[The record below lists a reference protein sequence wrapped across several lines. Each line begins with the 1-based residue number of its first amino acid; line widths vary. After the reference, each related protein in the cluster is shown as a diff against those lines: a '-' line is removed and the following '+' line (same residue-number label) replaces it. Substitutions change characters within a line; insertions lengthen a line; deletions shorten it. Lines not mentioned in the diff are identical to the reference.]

1 MNLYET
7 LTNQCR
13 KEIVDFT
20 QKVNLAF
27 LAPDSYMEDLT
38 ALVDSVVMDWMLDNG
53 YTIDEYFRIDTARLI
68 EDYFLSDQHQIDQ
81 ES

>member
-13 KEIVDFT
+13 KKIVDFT

>member
-20 QKVNLAF
+20 QKVNIAF
-27 LAPDSYMEDLT
+27 LAPDSYMEDLK

-53 YTIDEYFRIDTARLI
+53 YTIDEYLRIDTARLI

>member
-27 LAPDSYMEDLT
+27 LAPDSYMEDLK

-53 YTIDEYFRIDTARLI
+53 YTIDDYLRVDTARLI
-68 EDYFLSDQHQIDQ
+68 EDYFISDQHQIDQ

>member
-7 LTNQCR
+7 LTNVCR
-13 KEIVDFT
+13 KEIVDFA

-27 LAPDSYMEDLT
+27 LAPDSYMYDLE

-53 YTIDEYFRIDTARLI
+53 YSIDDYLRVDTDRLI
-68 EDYFLSDQHQIDQ
+68 ADYFSSEQHLIDQ